1 MNKPRK
7 KKGQHLEREED
18 PEFLAL
24 VAGLPDDVE
33 AMHAR
38 AGVVRA
44 IYNDAVIAAD
54 DSARR
59 CAALEHDAI
68 VFKLNGCTFFGCR
81 GDDSRPGRVLDAM
94 FAAEPGQ
101 VPHWGQGGEFLVEVD
116 GVRVLVKYDCEGLRS
131 APGFDATAVDFDKP
145 FISSTGYRSV
155 YMTVGDHLGRSLE
168 QAVRAE
174 ISAQIEAKGLRPI
187 TKEDLRWIKKRPQWL
202 AEALDGVTRD
212 GQLVMFG
219 DSPAPRKPLSGA
231 ERQKRRREKL
241 KKLRELEGLKPYNL
255 DLVERR
261 HLLEACDFW
270 FAFRGCALDLSEAP
284 KVAAL
289 YERLF
294 ADLPEFD
301 AAAIGR
307 SQDAKV
313 LRDQWQE
320 ELRRRLADFKEQY
333 ALAQHFRAE
342 AERLRDGAESP
353 APLVL
358 ADLHYLW
365 QAVDALETLRIDQ
378 GMLDNVEI
386 RERLGRVFGSTP
398 WFARDGLGQLGHSPD
413 VYVVL
418 DYQKKE
424 AARAFDTAAQLR
436 RQLDELKAQRAKL
449 AERLRGLERENAQVV
464 AERGK
469 AFRAV
474 EVLQAR
480 LKFHGI
486 DGDYHESDE
495 GRRRVTGIA
504 D

>member
-1 MNKPRK
+1 
-7 KKGQHLEREED
+7 
-18 PEFLAL
+18 
-24 VAGLPDDVE
+24 
-33 AMHAR
+33 
-38 AGVVRA
+38 
-44 IYNDAVIAAD
+44 
-54 DSARR
+54 
-59 CAALEHDAI
+59 
-68 VFKLNGCTFFGCR
+68 
-81 GDDSRPGRVLDAM
+81 
-94 FAAEPGQ
+94 
-101 VPHWGQGGEFLVEVD
+101 
-116 GVRVLVKYDCEGLRS
+116 
-131 APGFDATAVDFDKP
+131 
-145 FISSTGYRSV
+145 
-155 YMTVGDHLGRSLE
+155 MTVGDHLGRSLE

-320 ELRRRLADFKEQY
+320 ELAPAACRLQGTVCLGPAFPRR
-333 ALAQHFRAE
+333 
-342 AERLRDGAESP
+342 S
-353 APLVL
+353 
-358 ADLHYLW
+358 
-365 QAVDALETLRIDQ
+365 
-378 GMLDNVEI
+378 
-386 RERLGRVFGSTP
+386 
-398 WFARDGLGQLGHSPD
+398 
-413 VYVVL
+413 
-418 DYQKKE
+418 
-424 AARAFDTAAQLR
+424 RAFA
-436 RQLDELKAQRAKL
+436 
-449 AERLRGLERENAQVV
+449 
-464 AERGK
+464 
-469 AFRAV
+469 
-474 EVLQAR
+474 
-480 LKFHGI
+480 
-486 DGDYHESDE
+486 
-495 GRRRVTGIA
+495 
-504 D
+504 